1 MEYIYNLFTS
11 ESKQLIDSNNKDTS
25 QDENTCMYYDYSN
38 YTPKNTRTNLND
50 FSNYRYNPDRK
61 FKIKLYEMDKEKK
74 LVPKTVVFK
83 TFYYEELN
91 KKNFYIES
99 NTTYNFRHLDG
110 KLIFEIIDDESQIIN
125 KFSANFSVHNS
136 VKYNEDCICIVQ
148 RTCKLYIY
156 LIRQNN
162 DECFYVRN
170 IIFEKI

>member
-1 MEYIYNLFTS
+1 M
-11 ESKQLIDSNNKDTS
+11 
-25 QDENTCMYYDYSN
+25 
-38 YTPKNTRTNLND
+38 ND

-125 KFSANFSVHNS
+125 KF
-136 VKYNEDCICIVQ
+136 Y
-148 RTCKLYIY
+148 
-156 LIRQNN
+156 
-162 DECFYVRN
+162 
-170 IIFEKI
+170 